1 MRQTA
6 SPKRRVRRGLIL
18 FLQPGEDYQLRFDPY
33 LDVSDQTPRQCSE
46 LGAARYRKPTLDADL
61 IDEKEP
67 KTLYQQLHALYDTEL
82 KALSASAQPQTRGR
96 QTKRGMRSPD
106 APFEHS
112 TLETRL

>member
-1 MRQTA
+1 M
-6 SPKRRVRRGLIL
+6 RRGLIL
-18 FLQPGEDYQLRFDPY
+18 CPQPGEDDQLRFDPY
-33 LDVSDQTPRQCSE
+33 LDVSDRTPRQCSE
-46 LGAARYRKPTLDADL
+46 LGAARYRNPTLDADL